1 MTENSAVQQ
10 GGLFFQLVKRHL
22 LVFFRNKLRMFF
34 TLMVPFIIFVI
45 YILFLRD
52 LELNSVSSVLADLA
66 EKHNAPEIK
75 ALSANAEFIK
85 KVETLIDSWML
96 SGIIA
101 ISTMTVSLQTNTMIV
116 ADRETGVNKD
126 FVSSPINRNLLI
138 GSYFLF
144 NFIVTLSVC
153 FMFLLACFIYLACM
167 GEFCITFVDFL
178 SMVGILAFSS
188 CVSVLLTIFICSFV
202 SRDATMASITTI
214 FSTAI
219 GFLIGAYMPMSMLPE
234 FARNFCVFV
243 PGTFSCSLLRFS
255 FMATPLAD
263 LTSFTNDVL
272 QIAGGSEIINELSA
286 NFGYNMEFF
295 GISLEPWSQA
305 VGQLIFIAVLIIA
318 NILAGKNVVK
328 TVAGMGK
335 KLKTKKGK
343 K

>member
-1 MTENSAVQQ
+1 MTENSAVEE

-75 ALSANAEFIK
+75 ALSANAEFMK

-144 NFIVTLSVC
+144 NFI
-153 FMFLLACFIYLACM
+153 YL
-167 GEFCITFVDFL
+167 I
-178 SMVGILAFSS
+178 
-188 CVSVLLTIFICSFV
+188 SF
-202 SRDATMASITTI
+202 
-214 FSTAI
+214 
-219 GFLIGAYMPMSMLPE
+219 
-234 FARNFCVFV
+234 
-243 PGTFSCSLLRFS
+243 
-255 FMATPLAD
+255 
-263 LTSFTNDVL
+263 
-272 QIAGGSEIINELSA
+272 
-286 NFGYNMEFF
+286 
-295 GISLEPWSQA
+295 
-305 VGQLIFIAVLIIA
+305 
-318 NILAGKNVVK
+318 
-328 TVAGMGK
+328 
-335 KLKTKKGK
+335 
-343 K
+343 